1 MQTPILGQAYV
12 ARSVNAADNKCI
24 NLFPEA
30 IPEGGQ
36 TGGFLNRAPGLRL
49 LATIG
54 TGPIRGLWTHS
65 TGGTDAYVVSGDKFY
80 KVQSDYS
87 YTLIGTVSGTGPVSI
102 ADSGTQLF
110 LACNPDAYVY
120 TESTD
125 TFQQIVDADFAG
137 ASTVCYIDGYFA
149 FSQPDSQIIWVT
161 EILDGTAINP
171 LAFGAA
177 ESSPD
182 QVIAVV
188 NNNREVWVFGQG
200 TTEIWYD
207 AATTPFPLA
216 PIQGAYNEIG
226 CLAPFSIAKLD
237 NSLFWLGSDPRGY
250 GIVYRNQG
258 YTGKRV
264 STHAVEYA
272 IQSYG
277 DISDAQAYTYQEEGH
292 AFYVLNFP
300 TASKTWV
307 YDVSTGAWHERASW
321 NNGAFT
327 RHRGQCQMNFNS
339 QTIVGDFENGN
350 IYALDLDVY
359 TDNGD
364 VQKWVRSWRPIP
376 ANQNNLKRT
385 AQHTLQLICE
395 SGIGLNGNVQENITT
410 HPDTI
415 YINDILFI
423 APEET
428 LFIGGTSVNSLTV
441 GADPQVMLRW
451 SDDGGHTWSNEH
463 WISMGKIGEYG
474 YRAIWRRLGMT
485 TKLRDRIYEVSG
497 TDPNKIVIVGAELF
511 LNGTNS

>member
-12 ARSVNAADNKCI
+12 ARSVNAADNTMV

-54 TGPIRGLWTHS
+54 TGPIRGLWTH
-65 TGGTDAYVVSGDKFY
+65 TTAGNDAYVVSGDKFY
-80 KVQSDYS
+80 KIDTNYNA
-87 YTLIGTVSGTGPVSI
+87 TLLGTVAGTGPVSI
-102 ADSGTQLF
+102 ADSGIQIF
-110 LACNPDAYVY
+110 IAAGANAYVY
-120 TESTD
+120 TESTN
-125 TFQQIVDADFAG
+125 TFTKITDPDFAG
-137 ASTVCYIDGYFA
+137 ATTVCYIDGYFA
-149 FSQPDSQIIWVT
+149 FNQPDSQIIWVT
-161 EILDGTAINP
+161 ELLNGTSINP
-171 LAFGAA
+171 LAFAAA

-182 QVIAVV
+182 EVVAVV
-188 NNNREVWVFGQG
+188 SNNREVWVFGQG
-200 TTEIWYD
+200 TTEVWYD

-226 CLAPFSIAKLD
+226 CVAPFSIAKLD
-237 NSLFWLGSDPRGY
+237 NSLFWLGADPRGF

-277 DISDAQAYTYQEEGH
+277 DITDAEAYTYQQEGH

-300 TASKTWV
+300 TANKTWV
-307 YDVSTGAWHERASW
+307 YDVATGAWHERASW
-321 NNGAFT
+321 VNGSFI

-339 QTIVGDFENGN
+339 QTVIGDYENGN
-350 IYALDLDVY
+350 LYAFDLDVY
-359 TDNGD
+359 TDNGAI
-364 VQKWVRSWRPIP
+364 QKWVRSWRPLP
-376 ANQNNLKRT
+376 PNQNNLKRT
-385 AQHTLQLICE
+385 AQHTLQLTCE
-395 SGIGLNGNVQENITT
+395 SGVGLNLGQ
-410 HPDTI
+410 
-415 YINDILFI
+415 
-423 APEET
+423 
-428 LFIGGTSVNSLTV
+428 GQ
-441 GADPQVMLRW
+441 DPQVMLRW

-497 TDPNKIVIVGAELF
+497 TDPTKTVIVGAELF
-511 LNGTNS
+511 LSGTNTNG